1 MKNGQHTHSMNIH
14 TNHVSEKTNRV
25 HQSQTQGKEKTASK
39 IAKPQ
44 IDWIKTYKFLLN
56 TMIFICPSIATAQ
69 MIRPD
74 GMTATNVNVNGNI
87 YNVTTGTVSGNNA
100 FNSFH
105 TFDVYKGTTVN
116 LILPNQTQNLINL
129 IHDKATNID
138 GILNSY
144 QNGQIGGNVLLL
156 NPNGIMVGANGV
168 VNVGSITMATPDAA
182 FLKTLVSNGKINQT
196 AVNAVLDGDMPIS
209 PSGTVSV
216 KGKIKAQKKVA
227 VRAQHVKNEGE
238 IRVKPNLSDLVNTGN
253 AQIEHQD
260 ISIKDGAIIIN
271 AEQDFTNAGTI
282 AVEGKNNKKTNGINI
297 QAGND
302 IVLEKNAVISADGKG
317 VNSSGGDI
325 ILKAKNDAVLKE
337 GSKLSAKGG
346 ASGDGGFIELSADN
360 RVDLAG
366 GQFDTSAQD
375 GETGVAY
382 IDPDTVEI
390 SQDQTSSSNI
400 VIEGRVVSVK
410 DNVKLTAKNADITI
424 TAKNG
429 AKDGNDY
436 TSGTLTNG
444 KAVAGITIGKNAQ
457 LDADNINL
465 SALNVIE
472 TGWGSSGEPSLSG
485 FLGVSLLDAETYIR
499 LSQGAS
505 LSADNDI
512 SLNLESIAKAKAT
525 VGTMVVSASY
535 AELNHTA
542 EISVTD
548 AIMNAGGNISL
559 KSALLSS
566 VDLDAYTVASKDSNV
581 ATGFAGS
588 FAYGQMFSD
597 NTISVSGGSVT
608 AGKNINVEATTDKN
622 MTVKAATVGL
632 ISSVGALDVAIA
644 ESEVNNKALIN
655 SAVSGKDVNVV
666 SDIHSITS
674 TNASGNAGL
683 GNLGSKFVG
692 AVENKVQALTPD
704 AILNLITS
712 TGAGKKITD
721 AADNHQ
727 QGQTQGQKATIKIA
741 GAISYVDHQ
750 NTAEAVIGA
759 QGDVQAQN
767 DINVQSKVYDVAT
780 NAAEAS
786 ASGGSS
792 DDNQAKN
799 AVAAAVTIADFQNTS
814 RAYISGNAQVDAVH
828 RLNVQSDVI
837 MPPKYTAEGSTY
849 FNLSSLKKG
858 ESEGF
863 WNDFVDSSET
873 LWGTIFEHANT
884 NLGILDE
891 FYNSW
896 AKSSANLDN
905 PDDSDQQF
913 AGNGSVNLT
922 DYWNNSVAFIG
933 EGAKINQRN
942 TAQAG
947 NRVVD
952 VNAGTDVT
960 GVNLGGMV
968 GLPSST
974 ETGQGVGVGAS
985 FMMTRYNNTTG
996 AFIGNNAKVDAE
1008 GLNVSAE
1015 LENQNIST
1023 TVAFGKSENLGIN
1036 GMMNF
1041 LKTENNTIAQVSGG
1055 AQVSVNGGIDKN
1067 AYKDATG
1074 KNYTERDGT
1083 IKSYDAV
1090 HIRTYEDS
1098 LFVNATGDMAKKDGG
1113 STVVAAVTVSQ
1124 VNRLAHAVLG
1134 DIRTDLMSTTALSNW
1149 QKALQSG
1156 DTLLY
1161 DLTRT
1166 GASDGYFSTP
1176 SALNVTADADGL
1188 NVSVAIAASKTKS
1201 DAGNVPGVD
1210 VSDPDDVEDG
1220 VELEDFDEEE
1230 VEAPADITSED
1241 QKQKGKFGMGIS
1253 ASFSWNQ
1260 FANDVAAY
1268 LKNARYNGRDTR
1280 NANDINL
1287 TAGDKTESYAVTGGV
1302 SLELAKNKGTNVA
1315 VGASASYNTIQ
1326 DNVRA
1331 VIDNSSVSNVKD
1343 VTADAQNNTKMM
1355 ALAIGAAAGMAENG
1369 VTLNGSATVND
1380 IANTTEASILNSTI
1394 TGRNIRLTA
1403 KDKSWLLQTGLGLSV
1418 SNNAGGGAVAGWN
1431 NVSNT
1436 VKALAQNNQI
1446 TAGDL
1451 TLNASNEMDIRSI
1464 STGGAASAKGAVA
1477 LTGAYNNISNT
1488 TEASVTGSQTDDEA
1502 QKIKVDSASL
1512 TATDDSDIL
1521 AISTGAGIGKKLG
1534 ANIVVGVN
1542 RIGNTT
1548 RAGFETVDVAGT
1560 AQKSP
1565 VFKATAVNKGVI
1577 RSFANSVGVGEYG
1590 GLGNVGTY
1598 NSIYNTTETFSRNAL
1613 LSGTSLSFSSQ
1624 DRSYILA
1631 ETAGAGIS
1639 SGIGLGLAVSI
1650 NRIGNTLRAVAEN
1663 SKLNMTG
1670 DVSLTAQSYP
1680 SDTAPTDDLPQE
1692 AGDISALD
1700 DVDKRSITTITVG
1713 AGVGNY
1719 GAGLAG
1725 TYADVQNTIESAIKG
1740 GTVQAQNIQ
1749 LSAID
1754 QANILNIGVAAG
1766 GGKTAGIAGLST
1778 TNIIKNQVKATI
1790 GYDKDE
1796 KNTAT
1801 DITTDENI
1809 RLTAAENSTINAIT
1823 AAAAGGGSAGVAG
1836 NIAYNEISNSIQTG
1850 INQAGV
1856 SVDGSIDLTALAQ
1869 DNANFYYGTVAGGA
1883 GVGVGGVIGLNFLNN
1898 KASAN
1903 IDSSDLIVNGTTAI
1917 DNRYGLI
1924 TNATVS
1930 DDVAIYGG
1938 SAGGAGNI
1946 GISGSVGFAQVNNEA
1961 ETKLTESS
1969 VTTDSPSANNSGA
1982 DMNATNETA
1991 VQIYAGAVGGAGST
2005 GIGGAVTTA
2014 VIRNNT
2020 IARAEKSYLD
2030 LPGDISLD
2038 ASDTTHFNGAVVA
2051 GGGAGG
2057 TGIGASVNV
2066 ALIENTVDS
2075 ALDSSIAKAG
2085 KNLSVEATGVTGIGK
2100 SGVPAEENDDFKNN
2114 AFVIGG
2120 AGVGGT
2126 LGLGISMNVAQVQN
2140 TVSAKIKNSHAQATE
2155 NLSVS
2160 ADDTTHI
2167 TDYIIAAGM
2176 GGMAG
2181 VAGSLGVHYVD
2192 SSVTAG
2198 IESDQETISV
2208 GNINEITQAAGKN
2221 ISVTADNNMNHQTV
2235 MTVVGAGGTGV
2246 GASVNVSTL
2255 RGSTDAHIQGA
2266 MDIIADEDIS
2276 VDALTTR
2283 GTDIKVIT
2291 GGGGGMAGVAGAISV
2306 STLGHGDN
2314 NSSAYTSGT
2323 QDGEKQGTDDTVAQ
2337 YLAENEKALNS
2348 AQSQKLFMTKDAEDT
2363 GIKKSDSLSV
2373 QINSSEGNGSLSG
2386 KESSSNTNNQQSNL
2400 SAENASERFK
2410 GTRAFIDLGNKALTA
2425 GQDIQVSAKDTVNSQ
2440 TLNGGVGVG
2449 GFAAVG
2455 ASVAVANIDT
2465 NTQAFIQNATV
2476 VASGDVSV
2484 ESGLDETA
2492 DALTFAAAGAQSY
2505 ALSGAISVVN
2515 SHNINDSFLGNNA
2528 VISKAKNLSVRT
2540 NGDATLSAETIGAS
2554 VSMTAGVGASV
2565 TEINKSG
2572 ESNAWID
2579 SNASV
2584 GQEVY
2589 YAKEDTDY
2597 TNPLTRAEMEE
2608 IIGRPI
2614 SDSDFTSGEMG
2625 ADGKTTVYYLKGDTA
2640 KKRPFTATEKE
2651 AYISLYNA
2659 DLPTED
2665 DFVHFAKGEQVETLL
2680 VNAIDTV
2687 NLTAETT
2694 AAAGGVVSGAGTS
2707 SGATISDKQKAVINS
2722 GADIAV
2728 LKSADIKTNASA
2740 KANATTLGVAVGG
2753 AAVSTSLSR
2762 AEINLDNTAE
2772 VQDNVTLSA
2781 ENATVEAY
2789 QSKADAFTD
2798 SLAAAG
2804 ALLAGNGADSNSTVS
2819 GRVSADIGAGAE
2831 ITAKDTLSVTAK
2843 AMQNANA
2850 VASAYRGGLLAAGA
2864 ALADSRTNVDTRT
2877 RFENGVII
2885 EADSLN
2891 LNAVND
2897 ITLYGETVSGSGSLI
2912 GGAAAISTTANDSSA
2927 QVQLGTSET
2936 NPESESLYNLNSLS
2950 VTAENKI
2957 KQNAFSDSINAS
2969 LLGGSGAT
2977 TNNTSVADAQVDM
2990 NGKSNVAVN
2999 NVAINATNTF
3009 EKKNS
3014 ANQAEVN
3021 INSGSGGIVD
3031 AAAVQSETTTN
3042 HSAKVVFGKEAQ
3054 FNQNTGKKS
3063 SSINATADE
3072 ASVDGFTVNAVNNI
3086 TAEDKVRLVS
3096 GGAIPIAKIITKIKD
3111 NADSLIEI
3119 NGSISSGQDIVM
3131 NAHDNVNITTDGEA
3145 STYGLSAV
3153 AGGEAESSSVANNT
3167 IRLADGSSLY
3177 SDKNVYL
3184 SAGQVKEDQSNK
3196 TTLKSLTQ
3204 LWNNS
3209 AVPISDNTARAQ
3221 LNLTNLIDL
3230 QKGSVL
3236 KSGQDAFL
3244 TSQTSQEYEIV
3255 GQADSHNPYNQAFAT
3270 NATTY
3275 DSDGLHENSAIA
3287 INGSL
3292 FAGVNNEKHITIDQD
3307 GHVHVV
3313 GANGKEEDASQYYTE
3328 TQKSLYTEMQTQ
3340 MTNLQQM
3347 LADYGNDPVYKAF
3360 YEQEINALKEQM
3372 KAMGL
3377 LVEYVDKGGNEQFY
3391 IREDITTPYIQIHDL
3406 QAGAGAVE
3414 LLTDNVTGSGN
3425 IETTS
3430 GAEISITN
3438 NSNRFLELNDLTI
3451 NERESGLLRYNH
3463 KTVSPTAETDSS
3475 GFYDTFTGQVN
3486 LASGDTTDQSI
3497 TIKSTYV
3504 ENTDTGI
3511 ALSPSVDILGNVINY
3526 NGNIDITAAGAI
3538 YTDGVVRG
3546 KSINMT
3552 TGGAIVQKANDLVY
3566 HVGGDPSSAWNDTA
3580 SKNEAGSSSAT
3591 PNVSQDLA
3599 SYDSALIASG
3609 NIYLSGRYL
3618 NLNGLVQ
3625 SGTSDFKMNLQD
3637 GHLKLTSA
3645 GKTLTVE
3652 QAKADYASKAQT
3664 NADASPLYALVKDDN
3679 NNVTAYFNVL
3689 TNQIEIDD
3697 VRIQGGYIELHGQIM
3712 NTSASTGELRVA
3724 DGYGRLSVN
3733 NKSGYDIVL
3742 NNVNLN
3748 EKIIGMIKITDTG
3761 KNNETTVYLRD
3772 GNTIRQDVFA
3782 ADGTQKSSTTITAG
3796 IDENGYSSTTYN
3808 TASGQRYQWMT
3819 GIETTTQRETTY
3831 NTSTFWDIDWLS
3843 PDDDDIIAFKE
3854 WNLTDSPLRE
3864 GESVL
3869 TAQNNPY
3876 TYSFSKQTVTLNDWT
3891 EVNRKQWTDT
3901 KGWWIFS
3908 TQENYTKI
3916 TEQKGTKTYYTHSLK
3931 ADNPIKVSF
3940 SGFQTGQ
3947 TDVQSN
3953 GNIYLQGDILT
3964 KNGSVVLNSTNGKI
3978 DSLSNA
3984 ASVNADTIHLSA
3996 QTGIGAEESLNI
4008 TLTGNG
4014 LLTADN
4020 TGTGDISLNAL
4031 SGNVLFDNIT
4041 TADGDISVHAFGNI
4055 TGDTSQSLISGNHL
4069 TLTAENGTISTK
4081 DNGALNIQTSSTD
4094 GTLTAFADGDIK
4106 LTQANG
4112 DLGIVQV
4119 ASRQG
4124 NVELTALQGGIYDA
4138 NDESQ
4143 ENQQTK
4149 AELEKRWE
4157 NMGLTGLSG
4166 ELLDK
4171 AVEAF
4176 ENQKTAEYQAY
4187 WEQRNQTGNTQFTY
4201 SAEEKAVLS
4210 DSLIR
4215 SVKTEKEIAKM
4226 SSDEIRAITDPMI
4239 TALEA
4244 EITARFEDTVY
4255 DTSYRY
4261 TATSEDKAQLA
4272 RGAGWNKSQLEY
4284 SFAVAK
4290 LDTQVGTQTTV
4301 EEPNLVGKK
4310 VVVNANGSIGR
4321 DNGEITL
4328 SVDDMENWSEQ
4339 EKLIFTAAER
4349 DNVSLSED
4357 GKEVTVSLRED
4368 LDIHASDSLTLQAK
4382 DYVYL
4387 GAEENIYIDKIMA
4400 GDETNRQN
4408 ISIAGAG
4415 NIYQVSTDSSPAL
4428 TGNDVVLESAN
4439 GSIGTQDIP
4448 VSVDLVGKIN
4458 ARAQNDIYLTSVDK
4472 NGALNDLNVDY
4483 LYAANQIGLTG
4494 KNISDSRNDDLVNIR
4509 SNKVILNA
4517 SEDIGSAENAVDVA
4531 LTNTDDSSELIT
4543 VSGKNT
4549 HIQNAESGQLTITAE
4564 SGENLTVT
4572 APSGNIY
4579 VAKATAKGNTD
4590 LTAQAGDMDIETISA
4605 DGNMR
4610 LYADQSLRINQA
4622 QSNGNMDL
4630 QSGDLTA
4637 ENILS
4642 GDTLSIQAHTSDIFI
4657 NTAESN
4663 HDATIIADAGN
4674 ITIQNGLL
4682 SRLGNGIVKALKKA
4696 LTAHRIE
4703 TAQSLTVETGSDLQA
4718 DTLVS
4723 GTNAD
4728 ITVGGKGVIDSLIS
4742 GADITLT
4749 VEKDAEIESLDATGN
4764 ATISIGKNAAIQSA
4778 QADKNITLTVQNGS
4792 TTVNKLSSG
4801 EKTTLVANGG
4811 DVLLNEVVSGDDIAG
4826 ETNNGNVLINNMK
4839 SNKNIS
4845 FTAQNGDLDIG
4856 LIEAMNGSA
4865 TLSAEQGNIMGI
4877 TDDTSVRAQTVTL
4890 GLAGQNIGSEN
4901 RPMKIEAN
4909 LANASAK
4916 ENIYVSLRS
4925 PDETATDTHFGTFT
4939 SESGNITLTAENEN
4953 AVLNGEVSA
4962 RNGHISLFA
4971 NQSIQDKAQSENGT
4985 LQANTLTLMAQNG
4998 KIGDESAYI
5007 QVDSSTLQD
5016 GWIDAQASN
5025 GIFINETKGPM
5036 YVRQLAVEDGD
5047 LKMHVNSSILGAKN
5061 TDKEPHIIAESIE
5074 LHSNEGSI
5082 GSSDNGLVMQI
5093 NDTRPGR
5100 INLQAATGI
5109 HFEKT
5114 TSDLWS
5120 DYMVITDSGK
5130 IQAYFPSGHV
5140 RVQYLQAPNG
5150 ADFLFT
5156 DRGQRSNLWLATKDI
5171 ESVLLDSK
5179 AMQNPLKQNQ
5189 PQDQTPFE
5197 WSYELQFKNHAGQI
5211 MEKEDW
5217 KDYFIEASLK

>member
-1 MKNGQHTHSMNIH
+1 MKNGQYTHSMNI
-14 TNHVSEKTNRV
+14 
-25 HQSQTQGKEKTASK
+25 QTTHASK
-39 IAKPQ
+39 KANQVNQSRIRLKDDTAQKISKPKM
-44 IDWIKTYKFLLN
+44 DWIKTYKFLLN

-87 YNVTTGTVSGNNA
+87 YNVTTETVSGNNA

-105 TFDVYKGTTVN
+105 TFDVYQGTTVN
-116 LILPNQTQNLINL
+116 LILPNQTQNLINI

-168 VNVGSITMATPDAA
+168 VNVGSITMATADAA
-182 FLKTLVSNGKINQT
+182 FLKSLVNNGKINQT
-196 AVNAVLDGDMPIS
+196 AVNAVLDGDIPIS

-216 KGKIKAQKKVA
+216 KGKIKAQKQVS
-227 VRAQHVKNEGE
+227 VQAQHVKNEGE
-238 IRVKPNLSDLVNTGN
+238 IRVKPSLSDLVNTGN
-253 AQIEHQD
+253 SQIEYQD
-260 ISIKDGAIIIN
+260 ISIEDGAIVIN
-271 AEQDFTNAGTI
+271 AEQDFINAGII
-282 AVEGKNNKKTNGINI
+282 AVEGNSGKKTNNINI

-302 IVLEKNAVISADGKG
+302 IIVEKNAVISADGIG

-325 ILKAKNDAVLKE
+325 ILKAKNNAVLKE
-337 GSKLSAKGG
+337 GGKLSAKGG
-346 ASGDGGFIELSADN
+346 TSGDGGFIELSADN

-366 GQFDTSAQD
+366 GQFDTSAQN
-375 GETGVAY
+375 GKTGIAY

-400 VIEGRVVSVK
+400 VIEGRVISVK
-410 DNVKLTAKNADITI
+410 DNVKLTAKDADITI

-429 AKDGNDY
+429 TKKGNNY

-472 TGWGSSGEPSLSG
+472 TGWVSSNEPSLSA
-485 FLGVSLLDAETYIR
+485 FLGLSLLDAETYIR

-505 LSADNDI
+505 LSANNDI
-512 SLNLESIAKAKAT
+512 SLSLESIAKAKAT
-525 VGTMVVSASY
+525 VDTVVVSASY
-535 AELNHTA
+535 AKLNHSA

-548 AIMNAGGNISL
+548 AILNAGGNINL

-566 VDLDAYTVASKDSNV
+566 VDLDAFTIASKDSNV

-597 NTISVSGGSVT
+597 NTISISGGSVT
-608 AGKNINVEATTDKN
+608 AGKNINVVATTDKN
-622 MTVKAATVGL
+622 MTVKAATIGL

-644 ESEVNNKALIN
+644 ESEVKNKTLIN
-655 SAVSGKDVNVV
+655 SVMSGKDINII

-674 TNASGNAGL
+674 TNASGNAGF

-692 AVENKVQALTPD
+692 AVEDKMQALTPN
-704 AILNLITS
+704 AVLNIITS

-727 QGQTQGQKATIKIA
+727 QGQTQGQKATIKVA

-750 NTAEAVIGA
+750 NTAEAVIGT
-759 QGDVQAQN
+759 QGDMQAQN

-786 ASGGSS
+786 AAGGNS

-814 RAYISGNAQVDAVH
+814 RAYIAENAQVDAAH

-873 LWGTIFEHANT
+873 LWSTIFEHANT

-905 PDDSDQQF
+905 PDDSEQQL

-942 TAQAG
+942 SANAG

-952 VNAGTDVT
+952 VNASTDVT

-985 FMMTRYNNTTG
+985 FMMTRHNNTTG

-1023 TVAFGKSENLGIN
+1023 TVAFGTSENLGIN

-1055 AQVSVNGGIDKN
+1055 AQVSINGGIDKDT
-1067 AYKDATG
+1067 YKDATG
-1074 KNYTERDGT
+1074 QNYTERDGT
-1083 IKSYDAV
+1083 IKQYDTI

-1098 LFVNATGDMAKKDGG
+1098 LFVNATGDMAKKSGG
-1113 STVVAAVTVSQ
+1113 STVVAAATVTQ
-1124 VNRLAHAVLG
+1124 VNRLTHAVLG
-1134 DIRTDLMSTTALSNW
+1134 DIRTDLMSSTALSNW
-1149 QKALQSG
+1149 QNALQSD

-1166 GASDGYFSTP
+1166 GTTNGYFSTP
-1176 SALNVTADADGL
+1176 STLNISADADGL

-1201 DAGNVPGVD
+1201 DTGNVPSVD
-1210 VSDPDDVEDG
+1210 VSNPDDVEDG
-1220 VELEDFDEEE
+1220 LELEDFDEEE

-1268 LKNARYNGRDTR
+1268 LKNARYNGNDTSST
-1280 NANDINL
+1280 NDMNL
-1287 TAGDKTESYAVTGGV
+1287 TASDKTESYAVTGGA
-1302 SLELAKNKGTNVA
+1302 SLELAKNQGTNVA

-1331 VIDNSSVSNVKD
+1331 FIDQSAISNVKNI
-1343 VTADAQNNTKMM
+1343 TADAQNNTKMM

-1369 VTLNGSATVND
+1369 VTLNGAATVND
-1380 IANTTEASILNSTI
+1380 IANTTEASIRNSTL
-1394 TGRNIRLTA
+1394 TGRNIHLTA

-1418 SNNAGGGAVAGWN
+1418 SKNAGGGAVAGWN

-1436 VKALAQNNQI
+1436 VKALSQNNQI
-1446 TAGDL
+1446 TASDL
-1451 TLNASNEMDIRSI
+1451 ILNAANEMDIRSI

-1477 LTGAYNNISNT
+1477 LTGAYNNISNK
-1488 TEASVTGSQTDDEA
+1488 TEASVTGSKTDDEGP
-1502 QKIKVDSASL
+1502 KIKISSASL

-1521 AISTGAGIGKKLG
+1521 AVSTGAGIGKKLG

-1548 RAGFETVDVAGT
+1548 RAGFETVDVAGET
-1560 AQKSP
+1560 QKSP
-1565 VFKATAVNKGVI
+1565 IFKATAVNKGII

-1631 ETAGAGIS
+1631 ETAGAGIAR
-1639 SGIGLGLAVSI
+1639 GIGLGLAVSI
-1650 NRIGNTLRAVAEN
+1650 NRIGNTLRAVSEN

-1670 DVSLTAQSYP
+1670 DVSLIAQSYP
-1680 SDTAPTDDLPQE
+1680 SDTASTDILPQE
-1692 AGDISALD
+1692 AGDLSALD
-1700 DVDKRSITTITVG
+1700 NVDKRSITTITVG

-1725 TYADVQNTIESAIKG
+1725 TYADVQNTIESTIKG
-1740 GTVQAQNIQ
+1740 GTVQAKNIQ

-1778 TNIIKNQVKATI
+1778 TNIIKNQVKASI

-1796 KNTAT
+1796 KNTTT

-1836 NIAYNEISNSIQTG
+1836 NIAYNEIGNLIQSG
-1850 INQAGV
+1850 INQATV
-1856 SVDGSIDLTALAQ
+1856 SADGSIDLTALAQ
-1869 DNANFYYGTVAGGA
+1869 DNANLYYGTVAGGA
-1883 GVGVGGVIGLNFLNN
+1883 GVGIGGVIGLNFLNN

-1903 IDSSDLIVNGTTAI
+1903 IDSSDLIVNGASAI
-1917 DNRYGLI
+1917 DNRHGLI

-1946 GISGSVGFAQVNNEA
+1946 GISGSVGFAQINNES

-1969 VTTDSPSANNSGA
+1969 ITTNSTSDHNSGA

-1991 VQIYAGAVGGAGST
+1991 VQIYAGSVGGAGST
-2005 GIGGAVTTA
+2005 GIGGAVATA

-2030 LPGDISLD
+2030 LPGDVSLD
-2038 ASDTTHFNGAVVA
+2038 ASDITHFNGSVVA
-2051 GGGAGG
+2051 GGGAAG
-2057 TGIGASVNV
+2057 TGIGASVNI

-2075 ALDSSIAKAG
+2075 ALDSSIAKTG
-2085 KNLSVEATGVTGIGK
+2085 KSLSIEANSITGIGK
-2100 SGVPAEENDDFKNN
+2100 SGVPAEENDAFKNN

-2120 AGVGGT
+2120 AGVGST
-2126 LGLGISMNVAQVQN
+2126 LGLGVSMNVAQVQN
-2140 TVSAKIKNSHAQATE
+2140 TVSAKIKNSHTQAAE

-2160 ADDTTHI
+2160 ADDMTHI

-2181 VAGSLGVHYVD
+2181 VAGSLGIHHVD
-2192 SSVTAG
+2192 STVTSV

-2208 GNINEITQAAGKN
+2208 GNIKEITQASGKN
-2221 ISVTADNNMNHQTV
+2221 ISVIADNNMNHQTV
-2235 MTVVGAGGTGV
+2235 MTVLGAGGKGV
-2246 GASVNVSTL
+2246 GASINVSTL

-2266 MDIIADEDIS
+2266 MDIIADENIL

-2283 GTDIKVIT
+2283 GTDIKVVT

-2323 QDGEKQGTDDTVAQ
+2323 QDGKKQGIDDTVAQ
-2337 YLAENEKALNS
+2337 YLVENEKALHT
-2348 AQSQKLFMTKDAEDT
+2348 AQSQKLFMTKDVEDT

-2373 QINSSEGNGSLSG
+2373 QINSSEGNDSLSG
-2386 KESSSNTNNQQSNL
+2386 KESSLTLNNQQGNL
-2400 SAENASERFK
+2400 SANTVPERFK
-2410 GTRAFIDLGNKALTA
+2410 GTRAFIDLENKALTA
-2425 GQDIQVSAKDTVNSQ
+2425 GQNIQVSAKDMINSQ

-2455 ASVAVANIDT
+2455 ASVAVTNINT

-2476 VASGDVSV
+2476 VASGDISV
-2484 ESGLDETA
+2484 ESELDETA
-2492 DALTFAAAGAQSY
+2492 DALTFAAAGSQSY

-2528 VISKAKNLSVRT
+2528 VISKAKNLSVQS
-2540 NGDATLSAETIGAS
+2540 NGDATLSAETVGAS

-2579 SNASV
+2579 SNASI

-2589 YAKEDTDY
+2589 YAKDDTDF
-2597 TNPLTRAEMEE
+2597 TNPLTRTEMEE
-2608 IIGRPI
+2608 IINRPI
-2614 SDSDFTSGEMG
+2614 SDKDFTNGELS

-2640 KKRPFTATEKE
+2640 QKRPFTAAEKE
-2651 AYISLYNA
+2651 AYISQYNA
-2659 DLPTED
+2659 NLPTED
-2665 DFVHFAKGEQVETLL
+2665 DFVHFARGEQVETLL

-2687 NLTAETT
+2687 DLTAETT
-2694 AAAGGVVSGAGTS
+2694 AAAGGVISGAGTS
-2707 SGATISDKQKAVINS
+2707 SGANISNKQKAVINS

-2728 LKSADIKTNASA
+2728 LKSANIKTNASA
-2740 KANATTLGVAVGG
+2740 QANASTLGVAVGG

-2772 VQDNVTLSA
+2772 VQDNVTLFA

-2789 QSKADAFTD
+2789 QSKANAFTD

-2804 ALLAGNGADSNSTVS
+2804 ALFTGNGADSNSSVS
-2819 GRVSADIGAGAE
+2819 GLVSTNIGSDAQL
-2831 ITAKDTLSVTAK
+2831 TVKDTLSVTAK

-2864 ALADSRTNVDTRT
+2864 ALANSSTNVDTTT

-2891 LNAVND
+2891 LNAVNK

-2912 GGAAAISTTANDSSA
+2912 GGAAAISTTTNDSSA
-2927 QVQLGTSET
+2927 QIQLGTNEI
-2936 NPESESLYNLNSLS
+2936 NPERESLYNLNRLS
-2950 VTAENKI
+2950 VTAENNI

-2977 TNNTSVADAQVDM
+2977 TNNTSVADAKISID
-2990 NGKSNVAVN
+2990 GKSSVAVN

-3014 ANQAEVN
+3014 AEQAEVN

-3042 HSAKVVFGKEAQ
+3042 HSAKVVFGKETQ
-3054 FNQNTGKKS
+3054 FNQNTHKKS
-3063 SSINATADE
+3063 SSINAATDDRA
-3072 ASVDGFTVNAVNNI
+3072 VDGFTVNAVNNI

-3119 NGSISSGQDIVM
+3119 NGSISTGQDIVM
-3131 NAHDNVNITTDGEA
+3131 NANDNINITTEGEG

-3153 AGGEAESSSVANNT
+3153 AGGEAESSSIANNI
-3167 IRLADGSSLY
+3167 IRLTDGSNLY
-3177 SDKNVYL
+3177 SDKNIYL
-3184 SAGQVKEDQSNK
+3184 SAGQVKGAQSNK
-3196 TTLKSLTQ
+3196 VTLKSLTQ

-3209 AVPISDNTARAQ
+3209 AIPISDNTARAQ

-3230 QKGSVL
+3230 QKGSIL

-3244 TSQTSQEYEIV
+3244 TSQTSQEYEII

-3275 DSDGLHENSAIA
+3275 DTDGLNESSTIA
-3287 INGSL
+3287 INGSI

-3313 GANGKEEDASQYYTE
+3313 GANGREEDASQYYTE

-3360 YEQEINALKEQM
+3360 YEQEINALKKQM

-3391 IREDITTPYIQIHDL
+3391 IREDVTTPYIQIHDL

-3414 LLTDNVTGSGN
+3414 LLTNSVTGAGN

-3451 NERESGLLRYNH
+3451 NERKSGLLRYNH
-3463 KTVSPTAETDSS
+3463 KTVSPTSESDSS
-3475 GFYDTFTGQVN
+3475 GFYDAFTGQVN
-3486 LASGDTTDQSI
+3486 LTSGDTTDQSI

-3511 ALSPSVDILGNVINY
+3511 ALSPSIDILGNVINY
-3526 NGNIDITAAGAI
+3526 NGDINITAAGAI
-3538 YTDGVVRG
+3538 YTDGIVRG

-3566 HVGGDPSSAWNDTA
+3566 HVGGDPSSAWSETA
-3580 SKNEAGSSSAT
+3580 SKNETASSSAT

-3625 SGTSDFKMNLQD
+3625 SGTSDFKMNLPD
-3637 GHLKLTSA
+3637 GHLKLTTG
-3645 GKTLTVE
+3645 GKILTIE
-3652 QAKADYASKAQT
+3652 QAKTDYATKAQT

-3689 TNQIEIDD
+3689 TDQIEIDD

-3712 NTSASTGELRVA
+3712 NTSTSSGELRVA
-3724 DGYGRLSVN
+3724 DGYGRLSVH

-3742 NNVNLN
+3742 NHVNLN

-3782 ADGTQKSSTTITAG
+3782 ADGTQKSSAIITAG
-3796 IDENGYSSTTYN
+3796 IDENGYSSTTYK
-3808 TASGQRYQWMT
+3808 TAEGQRYQWMT

-3869 TAQNNPY
+3869 TDKNNPY

-3891 EVNRKQWTDT
+3891 EINRKQWTDT

-3931 ADNPIKVSF
+3931 ADNPIKISF

-3953 GNIYLQGDILT
+3953 GNIYLQGDILN
-3964 KNGSVVLNSTNGKI
+3964 KNGSVVLNSMNGKI
-3978 DSLSNA
+3978 ASLSNA
-3984 ASVNADTIHLSA
+3984 ASVNADTIYLSA
-3996 QTGIGAEESLNI
+3996 QTGIGEKESINI
-4008 TLTGNG
+4008 TLTDNG
-4014 LLTADN
+4014 LLTAN
-4020 TGTGDISLNAL
+4020 NAGTGNISLNAL
-4031 SGNVLFDNIT
+4031 SGNILFDNIVT
-4041 TADGDISVHAFGNI
+4041 TDGDIAVHAFGNI

-4081 DNGALNIQTSSTD
+4081 DNAALNIQTSASD
-4094 GTLTAFADGDIK
+4094 GTLTAFADDDIK

-4119 ASRQG
+4119 VSRQG
-4124 NVELTALQGGIYDA
+4124 NVELTTLQGGIYDA

-4143 ENQQTK
+4143 ENLQTK

-4187 WEQRNQTGNTQFTY
+4187 WEHRNQTGDVQFSY
-4201 SAEEKAVLS
+4201 SPEEKAVLS

-4215 SVKTEKEIAKM
+4215 SVKTDKEIAQM
-4226 SSDEIRAITDPMI
+4226 SSDEINAVTDPMI
-4239 TALEA
+4239 AALEA
-4244 EITARFEDTVY
+4244 EITDRFEDTVY
-4255 DTSYRY
+4255 DTSYHY

-4284 SFAVAK
+4284 SFAAVK
-4290 LDTQVGTQTTV
+4290 LDTQIGTQITV
-4301 EEPNLVGKK
+4301 EEPNLIGKK
-4310 VVVNANGSIGR
+4310 VVVNANGTIGQ

-4349 DNVSLSED
+4349 DNVSISED

-4387 GAEENIYIDKIMA
+4387 GAEDNIYIDKIVA
-4400 GDETNRQN
+4400 GDENSRQN

-4415 NIYQVSTDSSPAL
+4415 NIYQVSVNSSPAL
-4428 TGNDVVLESAN
+4428 TGNNVILESAT
-4439 GSIGTQDIP
+4439 GSIGTQEIP
-4448 VSVDLVGKIN
+4448 ISVDLVGKIN
-4458 ARAQNDIYLTSVDK
+4458 ARAQNDIYLAGVNK
-4472 NGALNDLNVDY
+4472 NGALNDLNIDY
-4483 LYAANQIGLTG
+4483 LYATNQIGLTG
-4494 KNISDSRNDDLVNIR
+4494 KNILDSRNDHLVNIR

-4517 SEDIGSAENAVDVA
+4517 SEDIGSVENALDVA

-4543 VSGKNT
+4543 VSDKNT

-4572 APSGNIY
+4572 APSGSIH
-4579 VAKATAKGNTD
+4579 VTKATAKGNTI
-4590 LTAQAGDMDIETISA
+4590 LTAQAGDMDIKTISA
-4605 DGNMR
+4605 DGNMQ
-4610 LYADQSLRINQA
+4610 LYADKSLHINHAQA
-4622 QSNGNMDL
+4622 KGNMDL
-4630 QSGDLTA
+4630 QSADLTA
-4637 ENILS
+4637 EKILS
-4642 GDTLSIQAHTSDIFI
+4642 NDTLSIQAHTGDIFI
-4657 NTAESN
+4657 NTAESDN
-4663 HDATIIADAGN
+4663 DVSITADTGN
-4674 ITIQNGLL
+4674 ITIQNGLI
-4682 SRLGNGIVKALKKA
+4682 SRLGSGIVKALKKA
-4696 LTAHRIE
+4696 LTAHHIE
-4703 TAQSLTVETGSDLQA
+4703 TAQSLTVETGGDLRA
-4718 DTLVS
+4718 DTLMS
-4723 GTNAD
+4723 GANAD
-4728 ITVGGKGVIDSLIS
+4728 IAVSGKGVITALSS
-4742 GADITLT
+4742 GADTTLT
-4749 VEKDAEIESLDATGN
+4749 VGQDAEIESLDAMGN
-4764 ATISIGKNAAIQSA
+4764 ATVSIGNNATIQSV

-4792 TTVNKLSSG
+4792 TTTNKISSG
-4801 EKTTLVANGG
+4801 EEIILVANGG
-4811 DVLLNEVVSGDDIAG
+4811 DVSLNEIVSGGDITG
-4826 ETNNGNVLINNMK
+4826 ETNNGNVLINKMN
-4839 SNKNIS
+4839 SGKNVS
-4845 FTAQNGDLDIG
+4845 FAVQNGDLDIG
-4856 LIEAMNGSA
+4856 LIEARNGSA
-4865 TLSAEQGNIMGI
+4865 DLSAKQGNIMGM
-4877 TDDTSVRAQTVTL
+4877 TDDTSIRAQTVTL
-4890 GLAGQNIGSEN
+4890 GFAGQDIGTEN

-4925 PDETATDTHFGTFT
+4925 PDETANDTQFGAFI
-4939 SESGNITLTAENEN
+4939 SESGNIILTAENEN
-4953 AVLNGEVSA
+4953 AVLNDKISA

-4971 NQSIQDKAQSENGT
+4971 NQSIHDKAQSESGT
-4985 LQANTLTLMAQNG
+4985 LQANTLSLIAQNG

-5007 QVDSSTLQD
+5007 QVDSSTLQE
-5016 GWIDAQASN
+5016 GWIDADATN
-5025 GIFINETKGPM
+5025 GIFINEVQGPM
-5036 YVRQLAVEDGD
+5036 YVRQLAVEDGN
-5047 LKMHVNSSILGAKN
+5047 LKMHVNSSILAAKN
-5061 TDKEPHIIAESIE
+5061 TDREPHIIADSIE

-5082 GSSDNGLVMQI
+5082 GSSDNGLIIQI
-5093 NDTRPGR
+5093 NDTLPGR
-5100 INLQAATGI
+5100 VNLQAATGI

-5156 DRGQRSNLWLATKDI
+5156 DRGQRSNLWLAAKDI
-5171 ESVLLDSK
+5171 ESVLVDSK
-5179 AMQNPLKQNQ
+5179 AMQNPLRQS
-5189 PQDQTPFE
+5189 QTPFA
-5197 WSYELQFKNHAGQI
+5197 WSYALQFKNNAGQI